1 MTTHITPEIR
11 AALGVARAA
20 LEGRDSAYGPADA
33 IVGGLDSAG
42 LLMSPE
48 TAAELARLRRE
59 HAALVESMTW
69 HPQVCAAGQHRPWF
83 ADTAKPLPCPW
94 CQIAELQAADRPAYV
109 YRAEHDSIPMGTY
122 RTREAARGHITAE
135 LDAEGATGTRGWV
148 PDFSGDD
155 APEDLILFGPGE
167 DDETCT
173 GYVVTPVPVLDAY
186 DPEAEG

>member
-1 MTTHITPEIR
+1 VTTHITPEIR
-11 AALGVARAA
+11 TALGVARAA

-48 TAAELARLRRE
+48 TAAELTRLRRE

-69 HPQVCAAGQHRPWF
+69 HPQVCPAAQHRPWF

-94 CQIAELQAADRPAYV
+94 CQIAELQTADRPAYV
-109 YRAEHDSIPMGTY
+109 YRAEHDGIPFGTY
-122 RTREAARGHITAE
+122 WSRTAARGHVEVLLSAE
-135 LDAEGATGTRGWV
+135 SAGTFRWE
-148 PDFSGDD
+148 P
-155 APEDLILFGPGE
+155 
-167 DDETCT
+167 DDETDPESAEEAVSVPYDGTDVPT
-173 GYVVTPVPVLDAY
+173 GYTVTAVPVDVAY